1 MSSSLELLTFHQL
14 NTRHQNLL
22 KEINKVKNEIEKR
35 QKEELKDRVLCKLQ
49 TPLET
54 GSLRMIS
61 GAIEEEPSDKDPI
74 LPELSENND
83 KNQVPELDKSKES
96 SSSST
101 ESQKKIKVVV
111 IKKKSEKLS

>member
-1 MSSSLELLTFHQL
+1 MSSSLELLTLHQL

-35 QKEELKDRVLCKLQ
+35 QKEELKD
-49 TPLET
+49 
-54 GSLRMIS
+54 
-61 GAIEEEPSDKDPI
+61 AIKEEALSDKDPI

-101 ESQKKIKVVV
+101 ESQKKVKVVV
-111 IKKKSEKLS
+111 IKKKLEKSS

>member
-1 MSSSLELLTFHQL
+1 MSSSLELLTLHQL

-22 KEINKVKNEIEKR
+22 KEINKVKNEIQKR
-35 QKEELKDRVLCKLQ
+35 QKEELKD
-49 TPLET
+49 
-54 GSLRMIS
+54 
-61 GAIEEEPSDKDPI
+61 AIKEEPSDKDPI

-83 KNQVPELDKSKES
+83 KNQIPELDKSKES

-101 ESQKKIKVVV
+101 ESQKKVKVVV